1 LNRFAKKFTFRAA
14 RFFHKHQTHFDK
26 IRLILGNLGSTN
38 FFLGKEIKMRLCVC
52 LFSAFFLFSLAI
64 ISPAAAQTIEKVN
77 SGNVARIN
85 TGGNTGDDKNKDEK
99 TTPSPEVGDPLI
111 RLLMSKGL
119 ISQSEGKMVSTGTP
133 AEQRDKLANL
143 LLGKGLITAAELET
157 IRGATPPTSSVAMN
171 NGAQNVSSIPV
182 SNTPGNSAK
191 NGSNTVV
198 PQAPT
203 VIPAIA
209 PLRVLQLEG
218 AKREGLIPDI
228 KLGSGARLKLY
239 GFFKTSV
246 IYDTSSPGGN
256 DFPLPGFLGDT
267 GPSGSPEFHIKA
279 RSFRLGANF
288 EWLDIA
294 PSLTLTG
301 RLEFDF
307 EGDFTRAVNRNISS
321 IRSSQPSIRLAWVR
335 IDKTFNDKLSA
346 HFLFGQDWT
355 PFGSSTVPNTIET
368 TGFHLG
374 FGNIY
379 ERAPQVRTG
388 VNFLLSKNRNV
399 RLQPEIAFVLPFFG
413 NTPSDVGN
421 QLGFGERQGP
431 DSSRPEIQG
440 RVVLQFQLDK
450 APGVVPA
457 QLITSFTYGERQAT
471 VTRAALN
478 GFTVPGPGG
487 TVFLDRAFPNGVEVS
502 STRYG
507 YTGEFQLPTR
517 WFTLIGKY
525 YAGADLR
532 AYFGGQLFSIY
543 NDTGGFTNVVTV
555 PTIDGSSTV
564 SIGYQNG
571 VLTPAPQR
579 GVRGQ
584 GGFINLGLPLSRL
597 FHADPK
603 GRNAGWTAYLHYGY
617 DEANPRD
624 VRRFIGSTL
633 NPIGQIVNQAGANRT
648 KSDVIFGSLQ
658 YKLNA
663 FVTFAYEQSYF
674 RTRAANQAGA
684 LPLFRGIPSRETHN
698 LRSELAT
705 IFTF

>member
-1 LNRFAKKFTFRAA
+1 
-14 RFFHKHQTHFDK
+14 
-26 IRLILGNLGSTN
+26 
-38 FFLGKEIKMRLCVC
+38 
-52 LFSAFFLFSLAI
+52 LFSAFFLFSLAML
-64 ISPAAAQTIEKVN
+64 SPAAAQTIEKVN
-77 SGNVARIN
+77 SGNVAQIN
-85 TGGNTGDDKNKDEK
+85 TSGNTGDDKNKDEK
-99 TTPSPEVGDPLI
+99 TTPSPEVSDPLI
-111 RLLMSKGL
+111 KLLMSKGL
-119 ISQSEGKMVSTGTP
+119 ISQSEGKMISTGTP

-157 IRGATPPTSSVAMN
+157 IRGTTPPTSSVAVN
-171 NGAQNVSSIPV
+171 NNSQNVSNYPV
-182 SNTPGNSAK
+182 SNTPVNSTK
-191 NGSNTVV
+191 TSSNTVAV
-198 PQAPT
+198 QAPT

-279 RSFRLGANF
+279 RAFRLGANF

-294 PSLTLTG
+294 PTLTLTG

-321 IRSSQPSIRLAWVR
+321 IRSSQPSIRLAWAR

-388 VNFLLSKNRNV
+388 INFLLSKNRNV

-413 NTPSDVGN
+413 NTPTDVGN

-431 DSSRPEIQG
+431 DAARPEIQG

-457 QLITSFTYGERQAT
+457 QLITSFTRGERRASF
-471 VTRAALN
+471 TRAN
-478 GFTVPGPGG
+478 IGSGSIPGIPP
-487 TVFLDRAFPNGVEVS
+487 FIQAFPNGFEIDS
-502 STRYG
+502 SRYG
-507 YTGEFQLPTR
+507 YTAEFQLPTR

-532 AYFGGQLFSIY
+532 SYFGGQLFSTY

-555 PTIDGSSTV
+555 TSIDGSSTAA
-564 SIGYQNG
+564 IGLLNG
-571 VLTPAPQR
+571 VLTVAPQR

-597 FHADPK
+597 FNADPK

-624 VRRFIGSTL
+624 VRRLLGSTL
-633 NPIGQIVNQAGANRT
+633 NPQGQIVNQNGANRA
-648 KSDVIFGSLQ
+648 KSDVIFGSLH
-658 YKLNA
+658 YRLNS

-698 LRSELAT
+698 LRSEFAT

>member
-1 LNRFAKKFTFRAA
+1 MKICV
-14 RFFHKHQTHFDK
+14 RFFT
-26 IRLILGNLGSTN
+26 
-38 FFLGKEIKMRLCVC
+38 
-52 LFSAFFLFSLAI
+52 AFFLLSLALVL
-64 ISPAAAQTIEKVN
+64 PATGQTIEKVN
-77 SGNVARIN
+77 TGNVASLS
-85 TGGNTGDDKNKDEK
+85 TSGVSDDKNKDDK
-99 TTPSPEVGDPLI
+99 TSASTVEVGDPLV
-111 RLLMSKGL
+111 RLLIGKGL
-119 ISQSEGKMVSTGTP
+119 ISQTEGKMISTGSP
-133 AEQRDKLANL
+133 AEQRDKLAGL
-143 LLGKGLITAAELET
+143 LLGKGLITAAELDA
-157 IRGATPPTSSVAMN
+157 IRAVNPTTAAVNTVSS
-171 NGAQNVSSIPV
+171 NVSSVP
-182 SNTPGNSAK
+182 
-191 NGSNTVV
+191 GSNTTSGSTTGNSTKSNSTVAV
-198 PQAPT
+198 QTPT

-209 PLRVLQLEG
+209 PLRVLQLDG
-218 AKREGLIPDI
+218 TKRDGLIPDI
-228 KLGSGARLKLY
+228 KLGSGAKLKLY

-288 EWLDIA
+288 EWLDLA

-374 FGNIY
+374 YGNIY

-399 RLQPEIAFVLPFFG
+399 RLQPELAFVLPFFG

-431 DSSRPEIQG
+431 DSQRPEIQG

-457 QLITSFTYGERQAT
+457 QLIASFTQGERRAT
-471 VTRAALN
+471 FTRAN
-478 GFTVPGPGG
+478 VGG
-487 TVFLDRAFPNGVEVS
+487 NNYSAFFPNGFEIDS
-502 STRYG
+502 RRYG
-507 YTGEFQLPTR
+507 YTAEFQLPTR

-525 YAGADLR
+525 YMGADLR
-532 AYFGGQLFSIY
+532 AYFGGQLFSTY
-543 NDTGGFTNVVTV
+543 NDTAGLTQTVTV
-555 PTIDGSSTV
+555 TAIDGSSTAI
-564 SIGYQNG
+564 IGLSSNG
-571 VLTPAPQR
+571 VPTVAPQE
-579 GVRGQ
+579 GVRGR

-597 FHADPK
+597 FDADPK
-603 GRNAGWTAYLHYGY
+603 GRHAGWTAYLHYGY

-624 VRRFIGSTL
+624 VRRIS
-633 NPIGQIVNQAGANRT
+633 AANRAR
-648 KSDVIFGSLQ
+648 SDVIFGSLH
-658 YKLNA
+658 YRLNS

-674 RTRAANQAGA
+674 RTRAANQAGV